1 MKIIDQ
7 IYINGQ
13 FVKPLGT
20 EELELIN
27 PANKQVIG
35 RVVLGNAQDTRLAI
49 AAAKAA
55 FKTYSKTTVKQRTDM
70 LQRLH
75 DALMNKFDQLTQA
88 TIEEYGAP
96 VSVATMLTK
105 LAADA
110 FLHTK
115 EVAEEYE
122 FTRIAGKAK
131 VHMEPLGV
139 VGAIT
144 PWNANSTHIA
154 NKLAPAL
161 AAGCTVV
168 LKPSELSAI
177 QTQLFAECI
186 HEAGIPAGVIN
197 IVNGRG
203 EVVGE
208 EMTHNPDIAVMAF
221 TGSTRVGKMIAM
233 GAAEQL
239 KRVTL
244 ELGGKSPNVILDDAD
259 FTKAI
264 PLAVSAGF
272 INSGQACLAGTR
284 LIVPESRLEEVK
296 RLIKTAI
303 DAVKVGNLSDKTS
316 LIGPMV
322 NQKQFDTVQRYIRQA
337 IEAGAEL
344 VAGGEGSPEGLEGGY
359 FVKPTVFANVTND
372 MAIAREEV
380 FGPVLV
386 ILTYKT
392 EEEAVEIANDTSYGL
407 QAFVSSGSLERAN
420 RVAEQIVA
428 GRISV
433 NGLHDEPK
441 APFGGFK
448 QSGIG
453 REHGIFGIEEY
464 LEPKAIIGHDALL
477 V

>member
-161 AAGCTVV
+161 
-168 LKPSELSAI
+168 
-177 QTQLFAECI
+177 
-186 HEAGIPAGVIN
+186 
-197 IVNGRG
+197 
-203 EVVGE
+203 
-208 EMTHNPDIAVMAF
+208 
-221 TGSTRVGKMIAM
+221 
-233 GAAEQL
+233 
-239 KRVTL
+239 
-244 ELGGKSPNVILDDAD
+244 
-259 FTKAI
+259 
-264 PLAVSAGF
+264 
-272 INSGQACLAGTR
+272 
-284 LIVPESRLEEVK
+284 
-296 RLIKTAI
+296 
-303 DAVKVGNLSDKTS
+303 
-316 LIGPMV
+316 
-322 NQKQFDTVQRYIRQA
+322 
-337 IEAGAEL
+337 
-344 VAGGEGSPEGLEGGY
+344 
-359 FVKPTVFANVTND
+359 
-372 MAIAREEV
+372 
-380 FGPVLV
+380 
-386 ILTYKT
+386 
-392 EEEAVEIANDTSYGL
+392 
-407 QAFVSSGSLERAN
+407 
-420 RVAEQIVA
+420 
-428 GRISV
+428 
-433 NGLHDEPK
+433 
-441 APFGGFK
+441 
-448 QSGIG
+448 
-453 REHGIFGIEEY
+453 
-464 LEPKAIIGHDALL
+464 
-477 V
+477 

>member
-1 MKIIDQ
+1 
-7 IYINGQ
+7 
-13 FVKPLGT
+13 
-20 EELELIN
+20 
-27 PANKQVIG
+27 
-35 RVVLGNAQDTRLAI
+35 
-49 AAAKAA
+49 
-55 FKTYSKTTVKQRTDM
+55 
-70 LQRLH
+70 
-75 DALMNKFDQLTQA
+75 
-88 TIEEYGAP
+88 
-96 VSVATMLTK
+96 
-105 LAADA
+105 
-110 FLHTK
+110 
-115 EVAEEYE
+115 
-122 FTRIAGKAK
+122 
-131 VHMEPLGV
+131 
-139 VGAIT
+139 
-144 PWNANSTHIA
+144 
-154 NKLAPAL
+154 
-161 AAGCTVV
+161 
-168 LKPSELSAI
+168 
-177 QTQLFAECI
+177 
-186 HEAGIPAGVIN
+186 
-197 IVNGRG
+197 
-203 EVVGE
+203 
-208 EMTHNPDIAVMAF
+208 
-221 TGSTRVGKMIAM
+221 
-233 GAAEQL
+233 
-239 KRVTL
+239 
-244 ELGGKSPNVILDDAD
+244 
-259 FTKAI
+259 TKAI